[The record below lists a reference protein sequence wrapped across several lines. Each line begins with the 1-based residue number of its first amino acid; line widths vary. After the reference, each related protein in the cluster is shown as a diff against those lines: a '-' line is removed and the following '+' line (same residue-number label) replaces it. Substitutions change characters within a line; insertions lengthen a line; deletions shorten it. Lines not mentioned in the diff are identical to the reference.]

1 VASEHR
7 GLGLYPESMD
17 VDRSTPTLGD
27 VRVARERI
35 APFVHRTPV
44 MTSRT
49 LDSLVGSTV
58 FLKCENLQR
67 SGAFKARGAVNAVM
81 QLTDEQ
87 AAHGVVA
94 HSSGNHAGALALAAS
109 LRGIPSYLVMPRDA
123 PKAKVDA
130 VRGYGGEVIK
140 CEPTLAAREEGL
152 AAVQRDT
159 GAYEVHPYD
168 DPDVIAGAGTAALEL
183 LDEHPGIGLVIA
195 PVSGGGL
202 LSGTVIAAHGIDP
215 TCTVWGAEPAGADD
229 AARSL
234 VAGHLLTNES
244 TSTIAD
250 GLLAELSPR
259 TFAIL
264 SEHLAGI
271 VMVDDAAIVDAMR
284 LLFGRAKLV
293 VEPSGAAALAGLLAL
308 ARPDTCRATASP
320 PIPLPDQV
328 GVILSGGNLD
338 LDQLPF

>member
-1 VASEHR
+1 
-7 GLGLYPESMD
+7 MD
-17 VDRSTPTLGD
+17 ADALIPTLTD
-27 VRVARERI
+27 LRAAQERI
-35 APFVHRTPV
+35 APYVHRTPV

-49 LDSLVGSTV
+49 LDVLAGTHLL
-58 FLKCENLQR
+58 FKCENLQR

-81 QLTDEQ
+81 QLTDEE
-87 AAHGVVA
+87 ASRGVVA

-109 LRGIPSYLVMPRDA
+109 LRGIASFLVMPSDA
-123 PKAKVDA
+123 PAAKVDA
-130 VRGYGGEVIK
+130 VRGYGGEVVT
-140 CEPTLAAREEGL
+140 CEPTLAAREDGL
-152 AAVQRDT
+152 AAVQRET
-159 GAYEVHPYD
+159 GAHEVHPYD

-202 LSGTVIAAHGIDP
+202 LSGTAIAVHGIDP
-215 TCTVWGAEPAGADD
+215 ACVVWGAEPSGADD

-234 VAGHLLTNES
+234 TAGRLLGNES
-244 TSTIAD
+244 TATIAD

-271 VMVDDAAIVDAMR
+271 VTVDDSEIVDAMS
-284 LLFGRAKLV
+284 LLFGRVKLV
-293 VEPSGAAALAGLLAL
+293 VEASGAAGLAGLLAL
-308 ARPDTCRATASP
+308 ARTETCRATAP
-320 PIPLPDQV
+320 PPAPLPEQV